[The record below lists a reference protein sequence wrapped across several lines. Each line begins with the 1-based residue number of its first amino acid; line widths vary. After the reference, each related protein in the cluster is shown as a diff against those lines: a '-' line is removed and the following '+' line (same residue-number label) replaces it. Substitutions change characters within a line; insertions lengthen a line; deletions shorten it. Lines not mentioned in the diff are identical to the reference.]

1 LQGAENILSNS
12 KDISILI
19 EIHNLQK
26 TMNFYNPII
35 DMLRKYRFSIIFEKV
50 YDNGE
55 RHIIA
60 RKSLSERGHQS

>member
-1 LQGAENILSNS
+1 
-12 KDISILI
+12 
-19 EIHNLQK
+19 
-26 TMNFYNPII
+26 MNFYNPII